1 MPLIGYKI
9 ETTSYNFG
17 DLVRENCLLV
27 DKTLMIKEFLEGKK
41 TSLVIRPR
49 RFGKTINLS
58 MLQYFLSAEVAGSLT
73 AGLFD
78 NLAIARIDDGEFLEQ
93 HQGQYPF
100 IFITFKDSKEPS
112 LDSTINQLRNLTK
125 ELYRE
130 HEKLLSSDKLSLS
143 DKSMFKN

>member
-9 ETTSYNFG
+9 ETTSDNFG

-49 RFGKTINLS
+49 RFGKTIN
-58 MLQYFLSAEVAGSLT
+58 
-73 AGLFD
+73 
-78 NLAIARIDDGEFLEQ
+78 
-93 HQGQYPF
+93 H
-100 IFITFKDSKEPS
+100 
-112 LDSTINQLRNLTK
+112 LRNLTK

-130 HEKLLSSDKLSLS
+130 HEKLLSSDRLSAS
-143 DKSMFKN
+143 DKSMFQKYLDGSIDNETLQASLKFLSEFLYKA